1 MTHPY
6 AGTLEG
12 NLLIFMQWLRQANFL
27 LGAAETTLA
36 LEALSRFGV
45 SDKEMARLSLR
56 LICATSPLERRQFDV
71 LFEQFWGG
79 LLLSSQPEPP
89 PFQPPPKPQRLQ
101 SLSVV
106 DWQQG
111 SESDDQIDA
120 MGYSTQEVV
129 SSAEGQIHL
138 LSEQALRR
146 WVARLARYLFARPS
160 RRWVASS
167 TRAGLLDVR
176 RSIRRSLAT
185 GGELLHL
192 SHKTRDLGKSQVV
205 FIFDVSGSMMVY
217 SHFLLQLAYA
227 FVRQRRLGRSEAFAF
242 STDCYHLTPALAEG
256 GIGPALQAARQAM
269 PGRSGG
275 TRIGYSLSQ
284 LLERYGRSFDPRSSV
299 IICSDG
305 WDTGDLERLEVAM
318 RMLKARTRQIIW
330 LNPLAASPGYEPTAG
345 GMRTAL
351 PFVDIFAPAHNP
363 ESLQQLEAALRQRT

>member
-1 MTHPY
+1 VTHPY

-12 NLLIFMQWLRQANFL
+12 NLLIFMQRLRQADFL
-27 LGAAETTLA
+27 LGAAETALA
-36 LEALSRFGV
+36 LTALSRFGI
-45 SDKEMARLSLR
+45 SDKESARLSLR
-56 LICATSPLERRQFDV
+56 LICATSPHERRQFDL

-89 PFQPPPKPQRLQ
+89 PFQLLPKPRRLQ
-101 SLSVV
+101 TLSMV

-111 SESDDQIDA
+111 CDSDEQIDT
-120 MGYSTQEVV
+120 MGYSTQEVM

-160 RRWVASS
+160 RRWVPTT
-167 TRAGLLDVR
+167 TRAAMLDVR

-185 GGELLHL
+185 GGELVHL
-192 SHKTRDLGKSQVV
+192 SHKTRELGKSRVV

-227 FVRQRRLGRSEAFAF
+227 FVRQRRLGKSEAFAF
-242 STDCYHLTPALAEG
+242 STDCYYLTPALAEG
-256 GIGPALQAARQAM
+256 GIVPALKAARQAM

-275 TRIGYSLSQ
+275 TRIGYCLSQ

-318 RMLKARTRQIIW
+318 RILKARTRQIIW

-351 PFVDIFAPAHNP
+351 PFIDIFAPAHNP
-363 ESLQQLEAALRQRT
+363 ESLHQLEAALRRRA